1 MAIKFLLQMWPPPLT
16 LPSSQKMASSTCRWI
31 QHMKNWS
38 ILWSRKKSN
47 SKLQKKASRN
57 RLVENISLMSLKKS
71 KLLMVRCSSMTSVL
85 SKLLRKSWK
94 RSPMRSWSNMKS
106 VAKMLTLQVAER
118 TSARSLYEVSF
129 RCYVMTGV
137 SQSPNFR
144 RNYSNLRKSWLT
156 QLKI

>member
-1 MAIKFLLQMWPPPLT
+1 MTGQFLRNGWPPPLT

-38 ILWSRKKSN
+38 ILWSRKKLI
-47 SKLQKKASRN
+47 SKLHKEVSRN

-71 KLLMVRCSSMTSVL
+71 KLHIVKCSSMTSVL

-94 RSPMRSWSNMKS
+94 WAPMKSWSNMKS

-118 TSARSLYEVSF
+118 TSARSLYKVSF

-137 SQSPNFR
+137 SQSRNFR
-144 RNYSNLRKSWLT
+144 CNTSNLRKS
-156 QLKI
+156 